1 MVTLKKTSISAR
13 GMEAF
18 SVSKIL
24 CSPRM
29 QVCGA
34 RISPLNDHIIEL
46 FVRFPRIVVRVR
58 HVFDLLGYFP
68 DFHVL

>member
-1 MVTLKKTSISAR
+1 
-13 GMEAF
+13 
-18 SVSKIL
+18 
-24 CSPRM
+24 M

-34 RISPLNDHIIEL
+34 RISPLNDHIIEI
-46 FVRFPRIVVRVR
+46 FVRFPRLVVRVR